1 MASYF
6 GYAGKMGPRTMRV
19 SRTQDPMTTKNTMRS
34 QGPMR
39 TQDLMRTQDPIRT
52 QDPRRT
58 QTLGLRTL
66 RGPGS
71 YEDLGPCE
79 DLEFFDDPG
88 KT

>member
-6 GYAGKMGPRTMRV
+6 GYAGKMGQ
-19 SRTQDPMTTKNTMRS
+19 RTQW
-34 QGPMR
+34 GPNALGGR
-39 TQDLMRTQDPIRT
+39 RLLGGPSTLWG
-52 QDPRRT
+52 PR
-58 QTLGLRTL
+58 TLGLRTL